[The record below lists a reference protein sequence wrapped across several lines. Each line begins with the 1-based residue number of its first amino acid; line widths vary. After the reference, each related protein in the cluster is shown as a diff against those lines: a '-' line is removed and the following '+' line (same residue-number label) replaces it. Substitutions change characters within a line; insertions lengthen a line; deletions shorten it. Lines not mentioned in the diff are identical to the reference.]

1 MIGDLEEEL
10 DPISETSKEIMHQH
24 VHIIHIEF
32 QQDIRSFLS
41 ITDLFVLPSYRE
53 GLPNVLI
60 EAGSYGI
67 PLLATNINGCNEV
80 IIHEKNGLLIAPKNE
95 VALQNGIEKF
105 LTDKD
110 FYQKVKKSA
119 REYCQSLC
127 TALFLGCTSRRICK
141 TRTRGQFMKVLL
153 TGARGFIG
161 SYFQQQYAQKYTI
174 QPFSFLNNDLETLQL
189 KDVDVV
195 IHLSALVHQMN
206 GASDKAYEKINVE
219 QTLQLAHKAKE
230 NGVKHFIFMS
240 TVKVYGEESTIAYTE
255 TSLCY
260 PKDMYGKTKLKAEQ
274 ELQKLENNDF
284 RISIIRTPIVYGA
297 GVKANMQNLMKLIDK
312 MILLPFGHICNK
324 RSFVYIGNLTAL
336 IDAIIEQG
344 KSGVFLA
351 GDDEALSTTELIQR
365 IAQAKKRRIFLIKIP
380 LFGIF
385 LKWIKPSFYQ
395 RLFENL
401 LVDNTKTKEAL
412 HFKNPYSIKEGIV
425 FMVQGSSL

>member
-1 MIGDLEEEL
+1 
-10 DPISETSKEIMHQH
+10 
-24 VHIIHIEF
+24 
-32 QQDIRSFLS
+32 
-41 ITDLFVLPSYRE
+41 
-53 GLPNVLI
+53 
-60 EAGSYGI
+60 
-67 PLLATNINGCNEV
+67 
-80 IIHEKNGLLIAPKNE
+80 
-95 VALQNGIEKF
+95 
-105 LTDKD
+105 
-110 FYQKVKKSA
+110 
-119 REYCQSLC
+119 
-127 TALFLGCTSRRICK
+127 
-141 TRTRGQFMKVLL
+141 MKIVL

-161 SYFQQQYAQKYTI
+161 SYFQKQYAQKYTI
-174 QPFSFLNNDLETLQL
+174 QPFSFLNDDLKTLHV

-206 GASDKAYEKINVE
+206 GASDEAYEKINVE
-219 QTLQLAHKAKE
+219 QTLQLARKAKE

-240 TVKVYGEESTIAYTE
+240 TVKVYGEENTIAYTE
-255 TSLCY
+255 ISLCY

-312 MILLPFGHICNK
+312 VILLPFGHIYNK

-336 IDAIIEQG
+336 IDTIIEQG
-344 KSGVFLA
+344 KSGIFLA
-351 GDDEALSTTELIQR
+351 GDDEALSTTELVQL
-365 IAQAKKRRIFLIKIP
+365 IAQAKMRRIFLIKIP

>member
-1 MIGDLEEEL
+1 
-10 DPISETSKEIMHQH
+10 
-24 VHIIHIEF
+24 
-32 QQDIRSFLS
+32 
-41 ITDLFVLPSYRE
+41 
-53 GLPNVLI
+53 
-60 EAGSYGI
+60 
-67 PLLATNINGCNEV
+67 
-80 IIHEKNGLLIAPKNE
+80 
-95 VALQNGIEKF
+95 
-105 LTDKD
+105 
-110 FYQKVKKSA
+110 
-119 REYCQSLC
+119 
-127 TALFLGCTSRRICK
+127 
-141 TRTRGQFMKVLL
+141 MKIVL

-161 SYFQQQYAQKYTI
+161 SYFQKQYAQKYTI
-174 QPFSFLNNDLETLQL
+174 QPFSFLNDDLKTLHV

-206 GASDKAYEKINVE
+206 GASDEAYEKINVE

-240 TVKVYGEESTIAYTE
+240 TVKVYGEENAIAYTE
-255 TSLCY
+255 ASLCY

-312 MILLPFGHICNK
+312 VILLPFGHICNK

-336 IDAIIEQG
+336 IDTIIEQG
-344 KSGVFLA
+344 KSGIFLA
-351 GDDEALSTTELIQR
+351 GDDEALSTTELVQL
-365 IAQAKKRRIFLIKIP
+365 IAQAKMRRIFLIKIP

-385 LKWIKPSFYQ
+385 LKWMKPSFYQ

>member
-1 MIGDLEEEL
+1 
-10 DPISETSKEIMHQH
+10 
-24 VHIIHIEF
+24 
-32 QQDIRSFLS
+32 
-41 ITDLFVLPSYRE
+41 
-53 GLPNVLI
+53 
-60 EAGSYGI
+60 
-67 PLLATNINGCNEV
+67 
-80 IIHEKNGLLIAPKNE
+80 
-95 VALQNGIEKF
+95 
-105 LTDKD
+105 
-110 FYQKVKKSA
+110 
-119 REYCQSLC
+119 
-127 TALFLGCTSRRICK
+127 
-141 TRTRGQFMKVLL
+141 MKILL
-153 TGARGFIG
+153 TGARGFVG
-161 SYFQQQYAQKYTI
+161 SYFQKQYAQKHTI
-174 QPFSFLNNDLETLQL
+174 QPFSFLNDDLKTLHV

-206 GASDKAYEKINVE
+206 GASDEAYEKINVE

-240 TVKVYGEESTIAYTE
+240 TVKVYGEENAIAYTE
-255 TSLCY
+255 ASLCY

-297 GVKANMQNLMKLIDK
+297 GVKANMLNLMKLIDK

-336 IDAIIEQG
+336 IDTIIEQR
-344 KSGVFLA
+344 KSGIFLA
-351 GDDEALSTTELIQR
+351 GDDEVLSTTELIQL
-365 IAQAKKRRIFLIKIP
+365 IAEAKTKRIFLIKIP

-401 LVDNTKTKEAL
+401 LVDNTKTQEVL
-412 HFKNPYSIKEGIV
+412 NFKNPYSTKEGIF

>member
-1 MIGDLEEEL
+1 
-10 DPISETSKEIMHQH
+10 
-24 VHIIHIEF
+24 
-32 QQDIRSFLS
+32 
-41 ITDLFVLPSYRE
+41 
-53 GLPNVLI
+53 
-60 EAGSYGI
+60 
-67 PLLATNINGCNEV
+67 
-80 IIHEKNGLLIAPKNE
+80 
-95 VALQNGIEKF
+95 
-105 LTDKD
+105 
-110 FYQKVKKSA
+110 
-119 REYCQSLC
+119 
-127 TALFLGCTSRRICK
+127 
-141 TRTRGQFMKVLL
+141 MKILL
-153 TGARGFIG
+153 TGARGFVG
-161 SYFQQQYAQKYTI
+161 SYFEKQYAQKYTI
-174 QPFSFLNNDLETLQL
+174 QPFSFLNDDLKTLHV

-206 GASDKAYEKINVE
+206 GASDEAYEKINVE

-240 TVKVYGEESTIAYTE
+240 TVKVYGEENLIAYTE
-255 TSLCY
+255 ASLCY

-336 IDAIIEQG
+336 IDTIIEQG
-344 KSGVFLA
+344 KSGIFLA
-351 GDDEALSTTELIQR
+351 GDDEALSTTELVQL
-365 IAQAKKRRIFLIKIP
+365 IAQAKMRNIFLIKIP